1 VKIPRVSIRLSA
13 VLAVLS
19 LTGATALLPAHRA
32 MAQGAP
38 NAQNIAVIDIGKIL
52 KLDEKF
58 KRQMADLQAEVA
70 ATEKQLMDEA
80 KAIQNLAATQKTYA
94 PGTPD
99 YTHLDAEIAQ
109 RSADLQ
115 VKKNLK
121 NKELVERQSK
131 MLLGAYLEV
140 QDTVR
145 EFSKRYNIGLVV
157 QYDSSEINPA
167 DPQAILSKAHSQ
179 IVFVNP
185 GLDITNDILAMMN
198 RRTVGANPNPTG
210 PATPQG
216 VNLH

>member
-1 VKIPRVSIRLSA
+1 MKIPRISIRLSA

-70 ATEKQLMDEA
+70 ATENQLRADGKVVEGLM
-80 KAIQNLAATQKTYA
+80 QQQKTFA

-99 YTHLDAEIAQ
+99 YTRLDAEITQ

-140 QDTVR
+140 QDAVR

-157 QYDSSEINPA
+157 QYDSTDINPA
-167 DPQAILSKAHSQ
+167 DPQAILSGAHRQ

-198 RRTVGANPNPTG
+198 RKNPP
-210 PATPQG
+210 PVDPSAARQG
-216 VNLH
+216 VSGLR